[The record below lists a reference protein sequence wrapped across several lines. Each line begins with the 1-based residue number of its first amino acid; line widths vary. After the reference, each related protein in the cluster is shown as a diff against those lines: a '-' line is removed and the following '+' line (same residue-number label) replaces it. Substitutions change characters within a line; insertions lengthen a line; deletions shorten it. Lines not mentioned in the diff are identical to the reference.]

1 MQNLIRE
8 GRSWSGR
15 ERNCAFLNVGT
26 DRFADGS
33 AISGFDFQD
42 DGRALAV
49 SDWDLDGDL
58 DLWISNRTGPRL
70 RFLKNEIGSTSDFV
84 AVRLEGRSGNRDAI
98 GARVE
103 LLGSRG
109 LRTLRAGEGFVA
121 QSSKWVHFGLGDA
134 SESIGIRVRWP
145 GGQSEDFRGLA
156 PNRFYRL
163 VEGEGA
169 EWWRPPA
176 AAAELAASRLE
187 PPPAGDVGRAVL
199 AARPTLPTMDSSDFE
214 GNPRPLVKPGAPA
227 LLTLWANWCAPCRVE
242 LNELSEHR
250 DDWRRHGLAIVPL
263 CVDDD
268 EALAKART
276 ALRRLDL
283 EDDARVA
290 RPVNLEVL
298 ETIQRT
304 LVSRRRPLA
313 LPTSFL
319 LDAEGRVAVIYRGG
333 VSASTLLADLALLP
347 LRGHELRDRA
357 TPFPGTWYSAPKSPP
372 VEALARS
379 ALIFGRPE
387 IATAFLR
394 DELRGDPANA
404 SVHMML
410 GAIYSSVGD
419 DETAISHFRESA
431 RLDGESVKV
440 RLNLAEALRR
450 AGRFEESIEI
460 YREVMRLDPSYPEA
474 RRGELLALVR
484 LERWQDAAR
493 SLEHALATSPDD
505 GELMNLHARF
515 LAACP
520 VPELRDG
527 ARALELTEAS
537 LSRGRSFEKAQTLAM
552 VCAELDRF
560 EEAVQVQETALSLAR
575 RSASGATIR
584 KLEED
589 LARYRSGQPC
599 RVPWPDDQLQPPS
612 LTLESATLVE

>member
-1 MQNLIRE
+1 VSLSESTVDYRRSWTAMQNLIRE

-187 PPPAGDVGRAVL
+187 APPTGDVGRAVL
-199 AARPTLPTMDSSDFE
+199 AARPPLPTMDS
-214 GNPRPLVKPGAPA
+214 
-227 LLTLWANWCAPCRVE
+227 W
-242 LNELSEHR
+242 
-250 DDWRRHGLAIVPL
+250 HGLAIVPL

-319 LDAEGRVAVIYRGG
+319 LDAEGRLAVIYRGG
-333 VSASTLLADLALLP
+333 VSASTLLTDLSLLP

-419 DETAISHFRESA
+419 DETAISHFQESA

-575 RSASGATIR
+575 RSESGATIR